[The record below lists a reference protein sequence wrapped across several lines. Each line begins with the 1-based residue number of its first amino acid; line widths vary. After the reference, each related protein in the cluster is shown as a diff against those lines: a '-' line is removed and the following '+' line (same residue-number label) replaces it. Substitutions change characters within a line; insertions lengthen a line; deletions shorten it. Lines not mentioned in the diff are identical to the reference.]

1 MTPIEIVY
9 DIATWVLIATIALL
23 AIFSFAAVIIST
35 IDDIRYKNSPKEG
48 PERPFSVPLP
58 KGMKDRTEKKG
69 KRKKK

>member
-1 MTPIEIVY
+1 MTPLEIVY
-9 DIATWVLIATIALL
+9 DIA
-23 AIFSFAAVIIST
+23 
-35 IDDIRYKNSPKEG
+35 RKG

>member
-23 AIFSFAAVIIST
+23 AVFSFASVIIST
-35 IDDIRYKNSPKEG
+35 IDDIRYNSQRKG